1 MGEQEGFRKA
11 ANPLLLLKQYKM
23 IEEIKE

>member
-11 ANPLLLLKQYKM
+11 ANPLILLKQYRM
-23 IEEIKE
+23 IEEIEE